1 MNVKIVG
8 TVLGGLIIAA
18 GAQDDPI
25 PARPQQDPAMD
36 LRDLK
41 PVRSADAAQVTRPVA
56 PEKQKKQSDQ
66 EDRLKLLSGGSLD
79 GKFLGFHEGR
89 VRWAHSAFDAP
100 VSVDAAAVDSVRV
113 KQATLPHKAADCRVT
128 LVTGENVIG
137 SLKSFNEQ
145 ALVLETWYA
154 GELTIPRRAIQLVE
168 PRRTMARVVYEGP
181 EQGPDGWLTGNR
193 NTGVALK
200 PFNAVQ
206 LQAQGAVPAQERA
219 LEAIGRRAPG
229 GQGGAKKTP
238 LWRYANKGFMS
249 MISGPI
255 LGRKDLE
262 LPDRCALEF
271 DFQYVGYF
279 NLGINIFADQI
290 KNEYSG
296 NSYSLRLDQNNA
308 YLYRIQNGSTSNL
321 GNAQSQLTGK
331 TECRVTL
338 LVDKPAKTLALLIND
353 RLVNK
358 WEDGRGAF
366 AGKGNGVLFTSRNN
380 SAMRISRIRIREWD
394 GSLPNGDKEVMG
406 NGKEDYVRFS
416 NGDGFSGKILRMEDD
431 KLVFKTNFGEV
442 PVPMNTVE
450 KMAVIN
456 PAQEA
461 GSAPAAV
468 STDLVG
474 NGNLMLE
481 FFGWEQGAV
490 KVRHQYL
497 GEISV
502 DPAVF
507 ESLKF
512 NLDQPR
518 QRQGA
523 GLFDQ

>member
-1 MNVKIVG
+1 M
-8 TVLGGLIIAA
+8 
-18 GAQDDPI
+18 
-25 PARPQQDPAMD
+25 
-36 LRDLK
+36 
-41 PVRSADAAQVTRPVA
+41 TRRVA
-56 PEKQKKQSDQ
+56 PETQKKQSDQ
-66 EDRLKLLSGGSLD
+66 EDRLKLLGGGSLD
-79 GKFLGFHEGR
+79 GKFLGFYEGR
-89 VRWAHSAFDAP
+89 VRWAHSAFGAP
-100 VSVDAAAVDSVRV
+100 VSVDAEAVDSVRV
-113 KQATLPHKAADCRVT
+113 KQVALPLKVADCRVT

-137 SLKSFNEQ
+137 TLKSFNEQ

-154 GELTIPRRAIQLVE
+154 GELSIPRRAIQLVE

-200 PFNAVQ
+200 PFKAVE

-238 LWRYANKGFMS
+238 LWRYANKGFTRMT
-249 MISGPI
+249 SGPI
-255 LGRKDLE
+255 LGRKALE

-271 DFQYVGYF
+271 DFQYLGYF

-321 GNAQSQLTGK
+321 GNAQSQLSGK

-394 GSLPNGDKEVMG
+394 GPLPNGDKQELG

-416 NGDGFSGKILRMEDD
+416 NGDGFSGRIMRLEDG

-442 PVPMNTVE
+442 PVPMDTVE
-450 KMAVIN
+450 KT
-456 PAQEA
+456 
-461 GSAPAAV
+461 V
-468 STDLVG
+468 SYTHLT
-474 NGNLMLE
+474 LPTK
-481 FFGWEQGAV
+481 A
-490 KVRHQYL
+490 
-497 GEISV
+497 
-502 DPAVF
+502 
-507 ESLKF
+507 
-512 NLDQPR
+512 
-518 QRQGA
+518 
-523 GLFDQ
+523 

>member
-1 MNVKIVG
+1 
-8 TVLGGLIIAA
+8 
-18 GAQDDPI
+18 
-25 PARPQQDPAMD
+25 
-36 LRDLK
+36 
-41 PVRSADAAQVTRPVA
+41 
-56 PEKQKKQSDQ
+56 
-66 EDRLKLLSGGSLD
+66 
-79 GKFLGFHEGR
+79 
-89 VRWAHSAFDAP
+89 
-100 VSVDAAAVDSVRV
+100 
-113 KQATLPHKAADCRVT
+113 
-128 LVTGENVIG
+128 
-137 SLKSFNEQ
+137 
-145 ALVLETWYA
+145 
-154 GELTIPRRAIQLVE
+154 
-168 PRRTMARVVYEGP
+168 
-181 EQGPDGWLTGNR
+181 
-193 NTGVALK
+193 
-200 PFNAVQ
+200 
-206 LQAQGAVPAQERA
+206 
-219 LEAIGRRAPG
+219 
-229 GQGGAKKTP
+229 
-238 LWRYANKGFMS
+238 MS

-358 WEDGRGAF
+358 GEDGRGAF

-416 NGDGFSGKILRMEDD
+416 NGDGFSGKILRMEDG

-507 ESLKF
+507 KSLKF

-523 GLFDQ
+523 DLFDQ